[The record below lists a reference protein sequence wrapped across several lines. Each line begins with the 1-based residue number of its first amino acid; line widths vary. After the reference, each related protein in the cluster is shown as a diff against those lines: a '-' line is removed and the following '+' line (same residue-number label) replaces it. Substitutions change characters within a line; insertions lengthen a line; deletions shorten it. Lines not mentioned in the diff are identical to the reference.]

1 MRSDTD
7 GGGGLRRALGP
18 GLLTVLVVG
27 DILGAGIYVLVGE
40 VATDLGG
47 YLWVPFATAFV
58 LAALT
63 ASSYVELASAHP
75 HAAGSS
81 RYVQVAFDRPAL
93 TFVTGFVV
101 AASAMTT
108 AAAVSRAV
116 GGQYLT
122 TFVDW
127 PSAPVALGTILALSL
142 VVWVGIAESARA
154 NAVMTLVEVSGLLL
168 VIAAG
173 VGGLFDGQVE
183 PSRLLDGGAADP
195 GAPAVLGA
203 TALAF
208 FAYLGF
214 EDAVHLAEEV
224 KDPVRTFPRA
234 LFGGLVLVGLLYM
247 GVVLSAGSLVDPDEL
262 GRSDTPLLD
271 ALGTG
276 PVPVSDEAFA
286 LIAIVAVTNTA
297 LLALTTASRQ
307 VYGLAEQ
314 GAAPAVLGRVG
325 RRRTPTVAI
334 VGVAVVVGA
343 LAVTG
348 GVRELADT
356 TVALLLAVFAMV
368 NATVLLLRRRAAPGG
383 DRAGGP
389 GDGDGAGGTPP
400 APPGGRQPYRTPG
413 WAAAL
418 GGLGSLGL
426 LANTLAT
433 GGIGLL
439 VRLGALLGLAL
450 LVHVLTRRA

>member
-1 MRSDTD
+1 
-7 GGGGLRRALGP
+7 
-18 GLLTVLVVG
+18 
-27 DILGAGIYVLVGE
+27 
-40 VATDLGG
+40 
-47 YLWVPFATAFV
+47 
-58 LAALT
+58 
-63 ASSYVELASAHP
+63 
-75 HAAGSS
+75 
-81 RYVQVAFDRPAL
+81 
-93 TFVTGFVV
+93 
-101 AASAMTT
+101 
-108 AAAVSRAV
+108 
-116 GGQYLT
+116 
-122 TFVDW
+122 
-127 PSAPVALGTILALSL
+127 
-142 VVWVGIAESARA
+142 
-154 NAVMTLVEVSGLLL
+154 VEVSGRLL

-173 VGGLFDGQVE
+173 VGGLLDGQVE

-195 GAPAVLGA
+195 GALAVLGA

-271 ALGTG
+271 AIGTG

-383 DRAGGP
+383 DRGGGP
-389 GDGDGAGGTPP
+389 GDGDGAGGTPS